1 MALVE
6 LEGIHRAY
14 RYVTGGGAD
23 GGIIGLNGSVNA
35 AAARTIL
42 EQSLA
47 EGRIVFD
54 FGAGEIQIYL
64 LNS

>member
-1 MALVE
+1 M
-6 LEGIHRAY
+6 HRAY
-14 RYVTGGGAD
+14 RSVSGGGAD
-23 GGIIGLNGSVNA
+23 GGILGLNGSVNA

-54 FGAGEIQIYL
+54 FGAGEIQIYWCP
-64 LNS
+64 SY